1 MKPELS
7 EVLFIKDLYQGSL
20 DEKKSMLGELDKVDR
35 LTGDASTR
43 RYYRLFCD
51 KGSYVVCLDNPIKED
66 EEYSF
71 LKMQKFLLGHKVR
84 VPNILDFENTKGYLL
99 EEDLGDVTLLNHL
112 SEIDDLDIEYSY
124 YTRCLDELL
133 KMHKIPKEN
142 LKDIDL
148 FFDYDKLMQ
157 EVDFTIKFFIQR
169 FLNVEDPNISTKIK
183 QSYIDICKRLSNE
196 KMVFTHRD
204 YHSRNIMVKDNEF
217 IVIDF
222 QDARQGIPQYDLV
235 SLLEDCYYCISAE
248 NKERLIQ
255 YYWKKLDKDIHGQ
268 LDFEYFMALYND
280 MALQRVFKAIGSFCF
295 IYYQRDDHRYLKY
308 IGYAMEKL
316 KTIMMKDRRYDNLR
330 KLILK
335 SYYES

>member
-20 DEKKSMLGELDKVDR
+20 DEKKSKLGDLDRVDR

-43 RYYRLFCD
+43 RYYRLFCE
-51 KGSYVVCLDNPIKED
+51 KGSYVVCLDNPIKEN
-66 EEYSF
+66 EVYSF
-71 LKMQKFLLGHKVR
+71 LKMQKFLNTHKVR
-84 VPNILDFENTKGYLL
+84 VPKILDFKNTKGYLL

-112 SEIDDLDIEYSY
+112 SQIDDLDMEYSFY
-124 YTRCLDELL
+124 KRCVDELL
-133 KMHKIPKEN
+133 KMHLIPRDELEN
-142 LKDIDL
+142 IDL
-148 FFDYDKLMQ
+148 FFDYEKLMQ
-157 EVDFTIKFFIQR
+157 EVDFSIKFFIQR
-169 FLNVEDPNISTKIK
+169 FLNVEDPKVTTEIK
-183 QSYIDICKRLSNE
+183 QQYIDICKRLSNE

-217 IVIDF
+217 IIIDF

-235 SLLEDCYYCISAE
+235 SLLEDCYYRISAE
-248 NKERLIQ
+248 NKDKLIQ
-255 YYWKKLDKDIHGQ
+255 YYWGSLDKKVHGQ
-268 LDFEYFMALYND
+268 KDFEYFMSLYND

-316 KTIMMKDRRYDNLR
+316 KTIMMRDRRYDNLR